1 LFIFPFFRLSEVTE
15 KACMASSTS
24 LVAVVTETSLLD
36 RALEIP
42 DGATILEVRGDLN
55 QNISPSWL
63 RDRFSG
69 KLLYSLPGHCQPG
82 EAMGPLTSRQQAL
95 IQAARAYDLVQLDA
109 DWDLCDVLAAIA
121 AEKRLIC
128 WKGPAG
134 DMAYLR
140 SVFQRISSVPARL
153 YSMIIEGS
161 GVQDGVEPLLLLK
174 ELGRSDLTAI
184 CEGQSGFWT
193 RILAPHFGAPLA
205 VGTLDHGPIGN
216 SGEPSIQQ
224 LLEDYGFP
232 ELHPVC
238 EIYGIVG
245 NCVFQSLSPRLHN
258 AGYRSLHY
266 PALFLPFHVGTFEDF
281 WQAVIQASVL
291 GPLGLEIKGLT
302 IASPHK
308 EAAFAAAMS
317 RSPIACR
324 AAASNIV
331 LRRNNLWEAHTTDPE
346 SVAAIAGNGHKPAEP
361 LKAAVIGCGGAGRA
375 IAAALQQAGAHV
387 TLVNRGRER
396 GELAVRLLGLPF
408 IPLSDFEPTAFSL
421 LVNATPVGRDEECVP
436 FEIDAVPT
444 GATVVDLAYGPRP
457 TPLAAGIAARGGTVI
472 GGYDVLLNQVRKQ
485 FLLMTGREMPARIG
499 RETATLQYFV
509 PRMAEQGNYKM
520 ETRC

>member
-1 LFIFPFFRLSEVTE
+1 LFIFPIFRFSEVNE
-15 KACMASSTS
+15 KARMASSTS
-24 LVAVVTETSLLD
+24 LVVVVTETSLLD

-42 DGATILEVRGDLN
+42 DLATILEVRGDLN

-69 KLLYSLPGHCQPG
+69 KLLYSLPGHCQQG
-82 EAMGPLTSRQQAL
+82 EAMGPLTSRHQAL
-95 IQAARAYDLVQLDA
+95 IKAARDYDLVQLDA
-109 DWDLCDVLAAIA
+109 DCDLCEVLAAIA

-128 WKGPAG
+128 WKGEGG

-161 GVQDGVEPLLLLK
+161 SVQDGVKPLLLSK

-205 VGTLDHGPIGN
+205 VGN
-216 SGEPSIQQ
+216 
-224 LLEDYGFP
+224 
-232 ELHPVC
+232 LHPVC

-245 NCVFQSLSPRLHN
+245 NRAFQSLSPRLHN

-266 PALFLPFHVGTFEDF
+266 PALFLPFHVETFEDF
-281 WQAVIQASVL
+281 WQDVIQASVL
-291 GPLGLEIKGLT
+291 EPLGLQIRGLT
-302 IASPHK
+302 IASPYK

-317 RSPIACR
+317 RSPMACR
-324 AAASNIV
+324 AAASNII
-331 LRRNNLWEAHTTDPE
+331 LHRNNLWEAHTTDPD
-346 SVAAIAGNGHKPAEP
+346 SVAAITGNGHKLAEP

-375 IAAALQQAGAHV
+375 IAASLQQAGANV
-387 TLVNRGRER
+387 TLVNRGQER
-396 GELAVRLLGLPF
+396 GQLAISLLGLPF
-408 IPLSDFEPTAFSL
+408 MPLSDFEPTAFSL
-421 LVNATPVGRDEECVP
+421 LVNATPVGTDEEYVP
-436 FEIDAVPT
+436 FEIDAVRT
-444 GATVVDLAYGPRP
+444 GTTVVDLAYGLRP

-472 GGYDVLLNQVRKQ
+472 DGYDVLLNQVRKQ
-485 FLLMTGREMPARIG
+485 FLLMTGWEMPARIG
-499 RETATLQYFV
+499 RKTATLRYIV
-509 PRMAEQGNYKM
+509 PRVPEQGNYKT